1 MAEFANNCT
10 IVAPIQDYGKD
21 GREMTLTQLRYV
33 IEVDEAGSMSAAAA
47 RLFIAQPSLSKA
59 VAELEAE
66 MGVLIFERSSRGVR
80 TTDEG
85 TRFLSYAR
93 QVVEQADLLES
104 QYLHTEAPKRV
115 FAVSS
120 QHYAFVVNAF
130 VQLVRE
136 LGRDKYEFSL
146 REGTTAG
153 IIEDVR
159 TQRSEVGVIY
169 RSHFNQEVIG
179 AAVARAEL
187 RFEPLFTASPHV
199 FVSRTS
205 PLAGRERVTL
215 ADLAPFPRLTY
226 DQGTQNSFYFS
237 EELHA
242 VEVVDKQIVVTDR
255 ATLFNLLI
263 GLDGYTISSGIL
275 SADLNG
281 EDIVA
286 LPLESDEH
294 MEVGFVKPAARA
306 LSPVATRY
314 IEHLRSYVTGYLKA

>member
-1 MAEFANNCT
+1 
-10 IVAPIQDYGKD
+10 
-21 GREMTLTQLRYV
+21 MTLTQLRYV
-33 IEVDEAGSMSAAAA
+33 IEVAEAGSISAAAA

-59 VAELEAE
+59 VGELEAE
-66 MGVLIFERSSRGVR
+66 MGVRIFERGARGVR
-80 TTDEG
+80 LTDEG

-104 QYLHTEAPKRV
+104 QYLHAEPRRRV

-130 VQLVRE
+130 VGLVRE
-136 LGRDKYEFSL
+136 IGREKYEFSL

-169 RSHFNQEVIG
+169 LSDFNREVIEG
-179 AAVARAEL
+179 AVKRAEL
-187 RFEPLFTASPHV
+187 RLEPLFTASPHV

-205 PLAGRERVTL
+205 PLAGRSSVTL
-215 ADLAPFPRLTY
+215 GDLEPFPRLTY
-226 DQGTQNSFYFS
+226 DQGSQNSFYFS
-237 EELHA
+237 EELHSTQM
-242 VEVVDKQIVVTDR
+242 VDKQIVVTDR

-263 GLDGYTISSGIL
+263 GLDGYTISSGVL

-286 LPLESDEH
+286 VPLESDEH
-294 MEVGFVKPAARA
+294 MEIGYLHAAGRP
-306 LSPVATRY
+306 LSSVAERY
-314 IEHLRSYVTGYLKA
+314 VAHLRSYIAGL

>member
-1 MAEFANNCT
+1 
-10 IVAPIQDYGKD
+10 
-21 GREMTLTQLRYV
+21 MTLQQLKYV
-33 IEVDEAGSMSAAAA
+33 IEVADRGSITEAAKS
-47 RLFIAQPSLSKA
+47 LFIAQPSLSKA
-59 VAELEAE
+59 LSELEAE
-66 MGVLIFERSSRGVR
+66 MGVTIFERSARGVR
-80 TTDEG
+80 PTEDG

-104 QYLHTEAPKRV
+104 QFVHGTPVRRV

-130 VQLVRE
+130 VELVRE
-136 LGRDKYEFSL
+136 IGRERYEFSL

-153 IIEDVR
+153 IIDDVR

-169 RSHFNQEVIG
+169 RSEFNREVITG
-179 AAVARAEL
+179 AVRRADL
-187 RFEPLFTASPHV
+187 RFEPLFVAAPHV

-205 PLAGRERVTL
+205 PLAGRESVTL
-215 ADLAPFPRLTY
+215 DDLAPFPRLSY

-237 EELHA
+237 EELHPTQM
-242 VEVVDKQIVVTDR
+242 VDKQIVVTDR

-281 EDIVA
+281 EDIVSV
-286 LPLESDEH
+286 PLESDER
-294 MEVGFVKPAARA
+294 MEVGLLRLAGRP
-306 LSPVATRY
+306 LSPVAARY
-314 IEHLRSYVTGYLKA
+314 VEHLREYVAGYLRG

>member
-1 MAEFANNCT
+1 
-10 IVAPIQDYGKD
+10 
-21 GREMTLTQLRYV
+21 MTLTQLRYV
-33 IEVDEAGSMSAAAA
+33 IEVAEAGSISAAAA

-59 VAELEAE
+59 VGELEAE
-66 MGVLIFERSSRGVR
+66 MGVRIFERGARGVR
-80 TTDEG
+80 LTDEG

-104 QYLHTEAPKRV
+104 QYLHAEPRRRV

-130 VQLVRE
+130 VGLVRE
-136 LGRDKYEFSL
+136 VGREKYEFSL

-169 RSHFNQEVIG
+169 LSDFNREIIEG
-179 AAVARAEL
+179 AVKRAEL

-205 PLAGRERVTL
+205 PLAGRSSVTL
-215 ADLAPFPRLTY
+215 GDLEPFPRLTY
-226 DQGTQNSFYFS
+226 DQGSQNSFYFS
-237 EELHA
+237 EELHSTQM
-242 VEVVDKQIVVTDR
+242 VDKQIVVTDR

-263 GLDGYTISSGIL
+263 GLDGYTISSGVL

-286 LPLESDEH
+286 VPLESDEH
-294 MEVGFVKPAARA
+294 MEIGYLHAAGRP
-306 LSPVATRY
+306 LSSVAERY
-314 IEHLRSYVTGYLKA
+314 VAHLRSYIAGL

>member
-1 MAEFANNCT
+1 
-10 IVAPIQDYGKD
+10 
-21 GREMTLTQLRYV
+21 MTLQQLRYAIAV
-33 IEVDEAGSMSAAAA
+33 ADAGSITAAAA

-59 VAELEAE
+59 LSELEAE
-66 MGVLIFERSSRGVR
+66 MGVTIFERSARGVR
-80 TTDEG
+80 PTEDG

-104 QYLHTEAPKRV
+104 QFVHGTPVRRV

-130 VQLVRE
+130 VELVRE
-136 LGRDKYEFSL
+136 IGRERYEFSL

-153 IIEDVR
+153 IIDDVR

-169 RSHFNQEVIG
+169 RSEFNREVITG
-179 AAVARAEL
+179 AVRRADL
-187 RFEPLFTASPHV
+187 RFEPLFVAAPHV

-205 PLAGRERVTL
+205 PLAGRESVTL
-215 ADLAPFPRLTY
+215 DDLAPFPRLSY

-237 EELHA
+237 EELHPTQM
-242 VEVVDKQIVVTDR
+242 VDKQIVVTDR

-281 EDIVA
+281 EDIVSV
-286 LPLESDEH
+286 PLESDERI
-294 MEVGFVKPAARA
+294 EVGLLRLAGRP
-306 LSPVATRY
+306 LSPVAARY
-314 IEHLRSYVTGYLKA
+314 VEHLREYVAGYLRG

>member
-1 MAEFANNCT
+1 
-10 IVAPIQDYGKD
+10 
-21 GREMTLTQLRYV
+21 MTLTQLRYV
-33 IEVDEAGSMSAAAA
+33 IEVAEAGSISAAAT

-59 VAELEAE
+59 VGELEAE
-66 MGVLIFERSSRGVR
+66 MGVRIFERGARGVR
-80 TTDEG
+80 LTDEG

-104 QYLHTEAPKRV
+104 QYLHAEPRRRV

-130 VQLVRE
+130 VGLVRE
-136 LGRDKYEFSL
+136 IGREKYEFSL

-169 RSHFNQEVIG
+169 LSDFNREVIEG
-179 AAVARAEL
+179 AVKRAGL

-205 PLAGRERVTL
+205 PLAGRSSVTL
-215 ADLAPFPRLTY
+215 GDLEPFPRLTY
-226 DQGTQNSFYFS
+226 DQGSQNSFYFS
-237 EELHA
+237 EELHSTQM
-242 VEVVDKQIVVTDR
+242 VDKQIVVTDR

-263 GLDGYTISSGIL
+263 GLDGYTISSGVL

-286 LPLESDEH
+286 VPLESDEH
-294 MEVGFVKPAARA
+294 MEIGYLHAAGRP
-306 LSPVATRY
+306 LSSVAERY
-314 IEHLRSYVTGYLKA
+314 VAHLRSYIAGL

>member
-1 MAEFANNCT
+1 
-10 IVAPIQDYGKD
+10 
-21 GREMTLTQLRYV
+21 MTLTQLRYV
-33 IEVDEAGSMSAAAA
+33 IEVAEAGSISAAAA

-59 VAELEAE
+59 VGELEAE
-66 MGVLIFERSSRGVR
+66 MGVRIFERGARGVR
-80 TTDEG
+80 PTDEG

-104 QYLHTEAPKRV
+104 QYLHAEPRRRV

-130 VQLVRE
+130 VGLVRE
-136 LGRDKYEFSL
+136 IGREKYEFSL

-169 RSHFNQEVIG
+169 LSDFNREVIEG
-179 AAVARAEL
+179 AVKRAEL

-205 PLAGRERVTL
+205 PLAGRSSVTL
-215 ADLAPFPRLTY
+215 GDLEPFPRLTY
-226 DQGTQNSFYFS
+226 DQGSQNSFYFS
-237 EELHA
+237 EELHSTQM
-242 VEVVDKQIVVTDR
+242 VDKQIVVTDR

-263 GLDGYTISSGIL
+263 GLNGYTICSGVI
-275 SADLNG
+275 SESLNG
-281 EDIVA
+281 PNIVA
-286 LPLESDEH
+286 VPLLVDDAMQIGYLTH
-294 MEVGFVKPAARA
+294 KQVQPGLFGK
-306 LSPVATRY
+306 RY
-314 IEHLRSYVTGYLKA
+314 IEILQRHTAQ